1 MHSIRSIRS
10 IRHAIS
16 LGIVALAVFVADI
29 ANLSAQDKDPRIG
42 TWKLNVAK
50 SKFDPGPPPQSQT
63 LKVEASGK
71 GEKVTSESVTAD
83 GKKVTTTYTANFD
96 GKDYPLTGSAL
107 GADKVSLKRIDARTT
122 ERFDKKDGKVI
133 VTIKRVVS
141 TDGKTMTATVKGI
154 NAEGKPTNNVAVF
167 EKQ

>member
-1 MHSIRSIRS
+1 MHSIRR
-10 IRHAIS
+10 ATA
-16 LGIVALAVFVADI
+16 LGIVVVAAMAADV
-29 ANLSAQDKDPRIG
+29 ARLSAQGNDPRIG

-50 SKFDPGPPPQSQT
+50 SKYDPGPAPQSQT
-63 LKVEASGK
+63 LKVEPAGK
-71 GEKVTSESVTAD
+71 GEKVTSESVMAD
-83 GKKVTTTYTANFD
+83 GKKVTVTYTANFD
-96 GKDYPLTGSAL
+96 GKDYPLTGSAV

-122 ERFDKKDGKVI
+122 ERVDKKDGKPI

-141 TDGKTMTATVKGI
+141 ADGKTMTATSRGT